1 LEVLYSFTAGLSF
14 CFSLLLFFTAK
25 EKLKQNIYLSIVFLI
40 FSIILLSTAAD
51 FKPNNYEW
59 KKNDLF
65 IDWLYYIT
73 CPFFY
78 LYLKSIS
85 TPKFKFTLLNYLHF
99 LLPAILLALTLLVY
113 FTLPTEKTAIS
124 AWTKRPF
131 GHFFNSIANIL
142 FPYMLVYLL
151 ACWHLLY
158 KHQKTI
164 FQLAADADRRS
175 LSWMRSF
182 LAALTILF
190 TFYFFTAVSGY
201 FLNTVIDPIF
211 YLLLLVFLGFHALQQ
226 PFAYINLENI
236 ENNFIDTIPEISI
249 SHTTEPDKRLEAEK
263 DKILLYFEQHKPYLD
278 NTLTLPKLAGQLGI
292 SHHLL
297 SETINT
303 IFKENFFQF
312 INRYRIDYATQ
323 LLMNKKYAH
332 LTIEAIGYEA
342 GFNSKTTFNN
352 TFKKLKGL
360 PPSEYKKK
368 QVAN

>member
-1 LEVLYSFTAGLSF
+1 LEILYSFTAGLSF
-14 CFSLLLFFTAK
+14 CFSLLLFFSASK
-25 EKLKQNIYLSIVFLI
+25 KSKQSLYLSIVFLI
-40 FSIILLSTAAD
+40 FSIILLSTATD
-51 FKPNNYEW
+51 FKNHDYEW

-65 IDWLYYIT
+65 TDWLYYII

-99 LLPAILLALTLLVY
+99 LLPAFLQVLTLFVY
-113 FTLPTEKTAIS
+113 FTLPIEKGAIA
-124 AWTKRPF
+124 AWTKKPF
-131 GHFFNSIANIL
+131 GHFFNSITNLL
-142 FPYMLVYLL
+142 FPYMFIYLL

-175 LSWMRSF
+175 LSWMRTF
-182 LAALTILF
+182 LAAITILF
-190 TFYFFTAVSGY
+190 AFYVFTAVSGY

-211 YLLLLVFLGFHALQQ
+211 YLLLMVFLGFHALQQ
-226 PFAYINLENI
+226 PFVYMNLENI
-236 ENNFIDTIPEISI
+236 ENNFIDTLPETNISP
-249 SHTTEPDKRLEAEK
+249 TKEPDRRLLAEK
-263 DKILLYFEQHKPYLD
+263 VKMLLFFEHNKPYLD
-278 NTLTLPKLAGQLGI
+278 NKLTLPKLAGQLGI

-312 INRYRIDYATQ
+312 INRHRVEYAAQ
-323 LLMNKKYAH
+323 LLLNKKYAH

-360 PPSEYKKK
+360 SPSEYKKK
-368 QVAN
+368 QVAE